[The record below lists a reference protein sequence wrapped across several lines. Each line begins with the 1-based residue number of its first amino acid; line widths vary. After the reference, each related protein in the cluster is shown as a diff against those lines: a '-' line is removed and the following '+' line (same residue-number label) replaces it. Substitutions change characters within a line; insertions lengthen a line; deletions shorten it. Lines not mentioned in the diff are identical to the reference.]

1 MLNKTAAEDKPSV
14 FTLDNYKILYD
25 SSPDM
30 LLSVCASTTKILEC
44 NNTLAKTLNTSK
56 DKLIGKSVF
65 SIYHHDCIESVE
77 NAFKTFI
84 EKGRLNNLELILKN
98 KTPILLKVE
107 AIRNVY
113 GEIIYSNSC
122 LRDISNTKHIKPKVK
137 KKKENDETESLIRAY
152 NSSKKIAQSL
162 KLIKDSAKAIRTQ
175 NKTDNDYSKTMKDI
189 ERRMENILET
199 LNED

>member
-77 NAFKTFI
+77 KAFKTFI
-84 EKGRLNNLELILKN
+84 EEGQINNLQLILKN

-107 AIRNVY
+107 AIRNTY
-113 GEIIYSNSC
+113 GEIIYSNSS
-122 LRDISNTKHIKPKVK
+122 LRDISNTKNIGTKSKNKGDV
-137 KKKENDETESLIRAY
+137 ETDSMNRAY
-152 NSSKKIAQSL
+152 YSSKKIAKSL
-162 KLIKDSAKAIRTQ
+162 KLIKDSAATLKTQ
-175 NKTDNDYSKTMKDI
+175 NKTDNNYKKTMEDI
-189 ERRMENILET
+189 ERRMNNILET